1 MSGPEKGLKRE
12 EQVTSGTGPR
22 LRAVLAICLAAIAI
36 LPATNAMA
44 GAVEVFHADSL
55 AGPMR
60 ELKKAFE
67 EKNKDVTINLTS
79 GVSKQLAE
87 RILKG
92 DACDVFAPSSP
103 AVIDEDLMNKKVA
116 GSDRAAASWYVIF
129 SGNEMVVI
137 TAKGNSLG
145 IRQVSDLAK
154 PDVKLVRATGAK
166 DLATGRSVEF
176 LKRAAALEGKPE
188 LAQKIIDSSVGD
200 PSRPT
205 SVPEAVRA
213 VREGNASAGVVYY
226 SAAVAARNDVEIIR
240 FPASVNMS
248 DSIQNAALV
257 PGTAK
262 NPGEAND
269 FVRFLLTPD
278 AQAILRETGQPP
290 IVPAIRK
297 GDVPADL
304 QN

>member
-1 MSGPEKGLKRE
+1 M
-12 EQVTSGTGPR
+12 TSKTGPL
-22 LRAVLAICLAAIAI
+22 LRAVLTICLAATGIV
-36 LPATNAMA
+36 PATHAIA
-44 GAVEVFHADSL
+44 AAVEVFHADSL

-67 EKNKDVTINLTS
+67 QKHRDVTINLTS

-92 DACDVFAPSSP
+92 DSCDVFAPSST
-103 AVIDEDLMNKKVA
+103 AVVDEDLMNKKVA
-116 GSDRAAASWYVIF
+116 GSDRDAASWYVIF

-137 TAKGNSLG
+137 TAKANPLG

-154 PDVKLVRATGAK
+154 PDVKLVRVTGAK
-166 DLATGRSVEF
+166 DLATGRSIEF
-176 LKRAAALEGKPE
+176 LKRAAAFEGRPE
-188 LAQKIIDSSVGD
+188 LAQKIIDASVGD

-213 VREGNASAGVVYY
+213 VGDANASAGVVYY
-226 SAAVAARNDVEIIR
+226 SAAVAARSEVEIIR

-248 DSIQNAALV
+248 DSIRNAALV

-262 NPGEAND
+262 NPREATD
-269 FVRFLLTPD
+269 FVRFLLTPE
-278 AQAILRETGQPP
+278 AQTILKETGQPP

>member
-1 MSGPEKGLKRE
+1 MTG
-12 EQVTSGTGPR
+12 VTGPG
-22 LRAVLAICLAAIAI
+22 LRTILAICLAATGI
-36 LPATNAMA
+36 LPATHAMA
-44 GAVEVFHADSL
+44 GVVEVFHADSL

-87 RILKG
+87 GILKG

-103 AVIDEDLMNKKVA
+103 VVVDEDLMNRKVA
-116 GSDRAAASWYVIF
+116 GSDRDAASWYVIF

-137 TAKGNSLG
+137 TAKGNPLG

-154 PDVKLVRATGAK
+154 PEIKFLRVTAAK
-166 DLATGRSVEF
+166 DLATGRTIEF

-188 LAQKIIDSSVGD
+188 LAEKIMDASVVD

-205 SVPEAVRA
+205 SVPETVRA

-248 DSIQNAALV
+248 DAIQNAALV

-262 NPGEAND
+262 NPREANA
-269 FVRFLLTPD
+269 FVRFLLTPE
-278 AQAILRETGQPP
+278 AQTILKETGQPP

>member
-1 MSGPEKGLKRE
+1 M
-12 EQVTSGTGPR
+12 TSKAGPR
-22 LRAVLAICLAAIAI
+22 LRAMLTICLAATGM

-67 EKNKDVTINLTS
+67 EKNRDVTINLTS

-92 DACDVFAPSSP
+92 DACDVFAPSST
-103 AVIDEDLMNKKVA
+103 AVVDEDLMNKKVA
-116 GSDRAAASWYVIF
+116 GSDRDAASWYVIF

-137 TAKGNSLG
+137 TAKGNPHG
-145 IRQVSDLAK
+145 IRQASDLAK
-154 PDVKLVRATGAK
+154 PEVKFVRVTGAK
-166 DLATGRSVEF
+166 DLATGRTIEF
-176 LKRAAALEGKPE
+176 LKRAAALDGKPE
-188 LAQKIIDSSVGD
+188 LTQKIIDSSVGD
-200 PSRPT
+200 PAKPT

-213 VREGNASAGVVYY
+213 VREGNANAGVVYY

-262 NPGEAND
+262 NPKEAND
-269 FVRFLLTPD
+269 FVRFLLTAR
-278 AQAILRETGQPP
+278 AQAILKETGQPP

-297 GDVPADL
+297 GDVPADV

>member
-1 MSGPEKGLKRE
+1 MSGAELRVTTE
-12 EQVTSGTGPR
+12 ELMTSKTGPR
-22 LRAVLAICLAAIAI
+22 LRAVLTICLAAIAI
-36 LPATNAMA
+36 MPATNAMA

-79 GVSKQLAE
+79 GVSKHLAE
-87 RILKG
+87 RIRKG

-103 AVIDEDLMNKKVA
+103 AVVDEDLMNKKVA
-116 GSDRAAASWYVIF
+116 GSDRDAASWYVVF

-137 TAKGNSLG
+137 TAKGNPLG

-154 PDVKLVRATGAK
+154 PEVKFVRVTAAK
-166 DLATGRSVEF
+166 DLATGRSIEF

-188 LAQKIIDSSVGD
+188 LAQTILDSSVGD
-200 PSRPT
+200 PSKPT
-205 SVPEAVRA
+205 PVPEVVRA
-213 VREGNASAGVVYY
+213 VREGNATAAVVYY

-262 NPGEAND
+262 NPKDANE
-269 FVRFLLTPD
+269 FVRFLLTAG
-278 AQAILRETGQPP
+278 AQAILKETGQPP
-290 IVPAIRK
+290 VIPAIRK
-297 GDVPADL
+297 GDVPAGL